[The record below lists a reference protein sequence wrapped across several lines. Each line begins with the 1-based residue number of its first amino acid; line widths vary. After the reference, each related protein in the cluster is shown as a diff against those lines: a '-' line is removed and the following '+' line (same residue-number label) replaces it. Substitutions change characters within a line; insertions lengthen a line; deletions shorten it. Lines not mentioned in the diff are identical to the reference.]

1 MAIAMTAA
9 LEAARSRN
17 YLAGEFSGKND

>member
-9 LEAARSRN
+9 LEAACSRN